1 MANKIKCGVKDFNQ
15 LVLLAFLV
23 LLQPVKAGLLDP
35 PVISYSVTDCRR
47 SYLVQLF
54 DDGRIEYR
62 GGAGVKSRGWHTVHT
77 SPQAVQAILKKI
89 DGDPIFTS
97 DDRENLPAW
106 NNRDIGMAA
115 IRIRQANRYL
125 TFFGG
130 GKLGGGIF
138 DEAYCYKGREL
149 VYLGTDEICDHPSR
163 TSREVRDRLN
173 QKSTF
178 SQLELEIMTTSNLTQ
193 WVTNPGRSYCLRPY
207 SMSINDLKKQNN
219 D

>member
-1 MANKIKCGVKDFNQ
+1 MFIKIKCNVKPINN
-15 LVLLAFLV
+15 LVPLIVLLNFIPSV
-23 LLQPVKAGLLDP
+23 NAGLLDP
-35 PVISYSVTDCRR
+35 PVISYSITDCRR

-62 GGAGVKSRGWHTVHT
+62 GGAGVKSRGWHTGHI
-77 SPQAVQAILKKI
+77 SPQAVQTILKKI
-89 DGDPIFTS
+89 NSNPIFTS
-97 DDRENLPAW
+97 DDRENLPRW

-115 IRIRQANRYL
+115 IRIRQANQYL

-138 DEAYCYKGREL
+138 DEAYCWGREL
-149 VYLGTDEICDHPSR
+149 VYLGADEICEHPPR
-163 TSREVRDRLN
+163 TSREERDRLN

-178 SQLELEIMTTSNLTQ
+178 SQLELEIMRTSNLTQ

-207 SMSINDLKKQNN
+207 STSINDLKKQNN

>member
-1 MANKIKCGVKDFNQ
+1 MFTKIKCNAKLIDKWM
-15 LVLLAFLV
+15 LLIVLLNFI
-23 LLQPVKAGLLDP
+23 PSVKAGLLDP
-35 PVISYSVTDCRR
+35 PAISYSITDCRR

-62 GGAGVKSRGWHTVHT
+62 GGAGVKARGWQTTHT
-77 SPQAVQAILKKI
+77 SPQSIQAILKKI
-89 DGDPIFTS
+89 DADPIFTT

-115 IRIRQANRYL
+115 IRIRQTNRYL

-138 DEAYCYKGREL
+138 DEAYCYKERAL
-149 VYLGTDEICDHPSR
+149 VYLGADEICNHPSR
-163 TSREVRDRLN
+163 ISREERERLN

-178 SQLELEIMTTSNLTQ
+178 SQLELEIMKTSNLTQ

-207 SMSINDLKKQNN
+207 STSINDLRP
-219 D
+219 